1 MRLIRARLAAAA
13 CLMLPAVALGQS
25 LGGDPAWVARKCSL
39 YTEAWTALTA
49 GQGAAGIGPAF
60 LEQHEAFLASGC
72 TARAEVCPVSPEE
85 FALADK
91 LSLMAVAE
99 GMAGSFLPFACR

>member
-1 MRLIRARLAAAA
+1 MTVVKAGLAVAA
-13 CLMLPAVALGQS
+13 CLILPAAAVGQS
-25 LGGDPAWVARKCSL
+25 LGGTADWVARKCSL
-39 YTEAWTALTA
+39 YTEAWVALTA
-49 GQGAAGIGPAF
+49 GQGGAGIGPAF
-60 LEQHEAFLASGC
+60 FARHEAFLVSGC